1 MSTKHTLIDF
11 TSMPPGG
18 EAIPPED
25 SEYNRAIHIP
35 TEASA
40 ENERSWALFRGEGRA
55 AVVDW
60 VNAQYLVVAGF
71 APAERLGMNI
81 EAPAVDPGVDKIRVR
96 VSVDFPIHT
105 GVYAWAVASQ
115 FPEIVS
121 PEDALHELLRRGD
134 RSVEAL
140 FAGDPTSSEGE

>member
-1 MSTKHTLIDF
+1 MTTKFTLIDF

-35 TEASA
+35 TEADDA
-40 ENERSWALFRGEGRA
+40 HPWALFRGEGRA
-55 AVVDW
+55 AVIDW
-60 VNAQYLVVAGF
+60 VDAQYLVVSGF

-81 EAPAVDPGVDKIRVR
+81 EAPPIDPGTEKIRVR

-105 GVYAWAVASQ
+105 GVYSWAVASQ
-115 FPEIVS
+115 FPEIVT

-140 FAGDPTSSEGE
+140 FAEAPKSSEGE